1 MGKKIAKS
9 GSMLAPALAA
19 ALAAILFAASCATQ
33 GGVIE
38 GTSRQD
44 DDVQEESREE
54 KSAQE
59 EESGAALLLSRMLEG
74 KTWILSGILFD
85 GAFIPMEPAH
95 SAGNVLVLNKDGTF
109 STTAARR
116 IMSGTWHL
124 ASPKGNSEASPDAT
138 IAIVRTALTGER
150 EEDLDADRFQKT
162 YLSALEKAASLAA
175 YGNSFMLYDAAG
187 RHILSFILNN
197 PAW

>member
-19 ALAAILFAASCATQ
+19 AAALFFAASCATQ

-38 GTSRQD
+38 GERREEQE
-44 DDVQEESREE
+44 DVQEE
-54 KSAQE
+54 KAAQE
-59 EESGAALLLSRMLEG
+59 ESEAVCLLAQALEG
-74 KTWILSGILFD
+74 KTWVLSGILFD
-85 GAFIPMEPAH
+85 GAFIPMHPAH
-95 SAGNVLVLNKDGTF
+95 SAGNVLVFNKDGTF

-116 IMSGTWHL
+116 IMSGTWQL
-124 ASPKGNSEASPDAT
+124 ASPKAGDPAPPDAA
-138 IAIVRTALTGER
+138 IAMARTALEGER
-150 EEDLDADRFQKT
+150 EDDPDADKFQEA
-162 YLSALEKAASLAA
+162 YLSAFEEARALAA
-175 YGNSFMLYDAAG
+175 HGNTFMLYDAAG